1 MTDTKFSY
9 RKIIGVIFLG
19 MFVYMFINNPNVKVY
34 VIKIFNPLLVA
45 FAIAYILDNL
55 VKAFEPKMGRN
66 TGVIISLV
74 IIIAILLISATI
86 VIPTVV
92 ENISNIL
99 KLIPEIDNFQ
109 FESVEKYI
117 PKGSEEYFAD
127 AVTYAK
133 TAIEKILLKVGEFS
147 SKLLE
152 GLLSTAIKFT
162 SSIISIIVSFVIAI
176 YMLLDKKDLLGR
188 IKRVNYAFLD
198 TKTADYLV
206 YITHKSHEIFSNF
219 FVGKAID
226 SAIIGLLC
234 FVILLIFKIPFS
246 MVIGIVV
253 GITNMIPYFGPIIG
267 AVPAVLITLF
277 SGLDKAAIVGIV
289 IFALQQF
296 DGLVLGPIILGDKVG
311 VRAFWIIVAVT
322 VGGAV
327 AGVLGMLL
335 GVPVLVLIKTLIEEV
350 VHEKLK
356 KKNMEDLCMNDLAPI
371 SSKKKKKKKIFSKS

>member
-9 RKIIGVIFLG
+9 RKIIGVVFLG
-19 MFVYMFINNPNVKVY
+19 MFVHMFINNPNVKTY

-45 FAIAYILDNL
+45 FAIAYLLDNL
-55 VKAFEPKMGRN
+55 VKALEPKMGRS
-66 TGVIISLV
+66 TGVAISLV
-74 IIIAILLISATI
+74 IIITLVLIAATI
-86 VIPTVV
+86 IIPTVV

-117 PKGSEEYFAD
+117 PKGSEAYFAD

-133 TAIEKILLKVGEFS
+133 TAVEKILLKVGEFS

-198 TKTADYLV
+198 RKTADYLV
-206 YITHKSHEIFSNF
+206 YITQKSHEIFSNF

-234 FVILLIFKIPFS
+234 FVILLMFKIPFA

-267 AVPAVLITLF
+267 AVPAVVITIF

-356 KKNMEDLCMNDLAPI
+356 KKNMENLCMEDIAPVAD
-371 SSKKKKKKKIFSKS
+371 KKKKKKIFSKS